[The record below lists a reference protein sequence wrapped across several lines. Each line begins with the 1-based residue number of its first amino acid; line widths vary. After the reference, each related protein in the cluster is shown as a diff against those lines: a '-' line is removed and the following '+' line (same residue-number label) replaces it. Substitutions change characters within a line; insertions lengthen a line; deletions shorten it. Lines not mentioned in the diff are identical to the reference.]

1 MDWAMSHAIIEINDS
16 GVAVARDG
24 RLVAR
29 SPGIAVVRQNGIEL
43 GESAA
48 RLAHMD
54 PRNTYNR
61 FWVDLS
67 QDELPGARGQV
78 RHHADLA
85 FAHLKALH
93 ERAGKPER
101 VVFAVPA
108 SFTTE
113 QLSLLLGLGQ
123 AARMHGVGLGA
134 AAVTAAAAA
143 APPGVSRYVDVHL
156 HHAVVT
162 DVEVTDH
169 AERANYSVVHGA
181 GVLAV
186 YDRCASVIA
195 DQFVQQA

>member
-1 MDWAMSHAIIEINDS
+1 KSEGARGRAPSDASCWRAAVPGRRRPMSDAIIEINDS

-29 SPGIAVVRQNGIEL
+29 SPGIAVVRQDGIEL

-48 RLAHMD
+48 RLAHTD

-101 VVFAVPA
+101 VIFAVPA
-108 SFTTE
+108 
-113 QLSLLLGLGQ
+113 
-123 AARMHGVGLGA
+123 
-134 AAVTAAAAA
+134 
-143 APPGVSRYVDVHL
+143 
-156 HHAVVT
+156 
-162 DVEVTDH
+162 
-169 AERANYSVVHGA
+169 
-181 GVLAV
+181 
-186 YDRCASVIA
+186 
-195 DQFVQQA
+195 